1 MKDWLAKW
9 GLWILLVLVFGLYL
23 LSKLLP
29 TSRESRPG
37 SLFLRAKEGA
47 RRIKEDT
54 ARRLERLAEEMR
66 SRREELEEI
75 KKIEDEAER
84 RRRLAE
90 LANRKERL

>member
-29 TSRESRPG
+29 TSREGRPG

-54 ARRLERLAEEMR
+54 ARRLERLAEEMK

-75 KKIEDEAER
+75 REIEDEAER

-90 LANRKERL
+90 LANRKELP